1 MGAWSLEASSFA
13 GVTVPLGWA
22 EFGLVASAEP
32 AVSRGV
38 SCKPLGPEPL
48 AFDDDVVTETAV
60 VPVSA

>member
-1 MGAWSLEASSFA
+1 
-13 GVTVPLGWA
+13 VPVGWA